1 MNDFVDETVIPTV
14 SKRKDLVDTSWTQID
29 LNGENDAAFGFLK
42 TLFHFV
48 LGQLKLHDRTSHRVV
63 LAKETKVLIAQIFD
77 TDRLQLSYEFKLSLN
92 VEKLDHGMVKTGRV
106 DRLDLQMTKCV
117 LVMTAIRF
125 DLIF

>member
-1 MNDFVDETVIPTV
+1 VNDFVDETVIPTV

-48 LGQLKLHDRTSHRVV
+48 LGQLKLHVRTSHRVV
-63 LAKETKVLIAQIFD
+63 LDKETKVLIAQIFD